1 MNGFQTKLRSGRSKR
16 VDHSSGIRASLA
28 GRYATALFALA
39 EEKNSIDAVQ
49 ASLATLSG
57 MLAESADLR
66 ALISSPV
73 LSRDDAGRAIAA
85 TAKSLGLD
93 KLSTNVLGVLA
104 LNRRLDQIPA
114 VIRAFSTLASGHRGE
129 ITAEVTSAHPL
140 DDKQIDALKAQ
151 LKKRVG
157 SDVSV
162 STAVDPSI
170 LGGLVVKIGSQ
181 MIDNSIKTRLNTLS
195 QAMKG

>member
-1 MNGFQTKLRSGRSKR
+1 
-16 VDHSSGIRASLA
+16 VDQSSGIRASLA

-39 EEKNSIDAVQ
+39 QENNSIDAVQ
-49 ASLATLSG
+49 DSLTTLSAA
-57 MLAESADLR
+57 LAESEDLKE
-66 ALISSPV
+66 LTNSPV
-73 LSRDDAGRAIAA
+73 LTRDDAGKAIAA
-85 TAKSLGLD
+85 IAAKLGLE
-93 KLSTNVLGVLA
+93 KLTTNILGVLA
-104 LNRRLDQIPA
+104 ANRRLDQIPA
-114 VIRAFSTLASGHRGE
+114 VIRAFSTLASSYRGE

-140 DDKQIDALKAQ
+140 DDKQIEALKAQ

-181 MIDNSIKTRLNTLS
+181 MIDSSIKTRLNTLS

>member
-1 MNGFQTKLRSGRSKR
+1 

>member
-1 MNGFQTKLRSGRSKR
+1 M
-16 VDHSSGIRASLA
+16 DHSSGIRASLA

-39 EEKNSIDAVQ
+39 KENNAIDAVQ
-49 ASLATLSG
+49 ASLDTLSRA
-57 MLAESADLR
+57 MAESDDLR
-66 ALISSPV
+66 ALTSSPV
-73 LSRDDAGRAIAA
+73 LSREDAGKAIAA
-85 TAKSLGLD
+85 TAKAMGLD
-93 KLSTNVLGVLA
+93 SLSTNMLGVLA
-104 LNRRLDQIPA
+104 ANRRLDQIPA
-114 VIRAFSTLASGHRGE
+114 VIRAYSTLASDHRGE

-140 DDKQIDALKAQ
+140 DDKQINALKAQ

-162 STAVDPSI
+162 STAVDSSI

-181 MIDNSIKTRLNTLS
+181 MIDSSIKTRLNTLS

>member
-1 MNGFQTKLRSGRSKR
+1 

-39 EEKNSIDAVQ
+39 KENNSIDAVQ
-49 ASLATLSG
+49 ASLDTLSAA
-57 MLAESADLR
+57 MAESDDLR
-66 ALISSPV
+66 ALTSSPV
-73 LSRDDAGRAIAA
+73 LSRENAGKAIAA
-85 TAKSLGLD
+85 TAKALGLD
-93 KLSTNVLGVLA
+93 PLSTNMLGVLA
-104 LNRRLDQIPA
+104 ANRRLDQIQA
-114 VIRAFSTLASGHRGE
+114 VIRAFSTLASDHRGE

-162 STAVDPSI
+162 STAVDSSI
-170 LGGLVVKIGSQ
+170 LGGLVVQIGSQ
-181 MIDNSIKTRLNTLS
+181 MIDSSIKTRLNTLS

>member
-1 MNGFQTKLRSGRSKR
+1 MDQ
-16 VDHSSGIRASLA
+16 SSGIRASLA

-39 EEKNSIDAVQ
+39 QENNSIDAVQ
-49 ASLATLSG
+49 ASLNTLSEA
-57 MLAESADLR
+57 LAESDDLKE
-66 ALISSPV
+66 LTNSPV
-73 LSRDDAGRAIAA
+73 LTRDDAGKAIAA
-85 TAKSLGLD
+85 IAKQLGLE
-93 KLSTNVLGVLA
+93 KLTSNILGVLA
-104 LNRRLDQIPA
+104 ANRRLDQIPA

-181 MIDNSIKTRLNTLS
+181 MIDSSIKTRLNTLS

>member
-1 MNGFQTKLRSGRSKR
+1 M
-16 VDHSSGIRASLA
+16 DHSSGIRASLA
-28 GRYATALFALA
+28 GRYATALL
-39 EEKNSIDAVQ
+39 
-49 ASLATLSG
+49 SLATENK
-57 MLAESADLR
+57 AIETVESSLGALGDAMGESDDLK

-73 LSRDDAGRAIAA
+73 LSRADAGKAIAA
-85 TAKSLGLD
+85 IAGQMKLD
-93 KLSTNVLGVLA
+93 DLTTNVLGVLA
-104 LNRRLDQIPA
+104 ANRRLDQITA

-129 ITAEVTSAHPL
+129 ITAEVTSAHPP
-140 DDKQIDALKAQ
+140 DDAQVDALKAQ

>member
-1 MNGFQTKLRSGRSKR
+1 M
-16 VDHSSGIRASLA
+16 DHSSGIRASLA

-39 EEKNSIDAVQ
+39 EENSSIDAVQ
-49 ASLATLSG
+49 TSLGTLRSA
-57 MLAESADLR
+57 LIESDDLR
-66 ALISSPV
+66 ALTSSPV
-73 LSRDDAGRAIAA
+73 VSRDDAGKAIAA
-85 TAKSLGLD
+85 TAKALGLD
-93 KLSTNVLGVLA
+93 KLTTNVLGVLA
-104 LNRRLDQIPA
+104 ANRRLDQIQA
-114 VIRAFSTLASGHRGE
+114 VIRAFSTLASDHRGE

-151 LKKRVG
+151 LKQRVG

-162 STAVDPSI
+162 STAVDSSI

-181 MIDNSIKTRLNTLS
+181 MIDSSIKTRLNTLS